1 MIITFFC
8 WAQTQNYYYKN
19 DCVYTFFKHVE
30 QYSNGI
36 IHYVKNIVKRGLGW
50 LLLLLKTG
58 YSSESSEEMTAK
70 YPVTYENVKLTPG
83 LQLHM
88 RVSGYLYFQWNQQV
102 YTGLLW
108 FNLDKTFY
116 MFQLHTPWINN
127 KEEEERKIS
136 RGMLHCIC
144 GTWKWIWRAESP
156 FSFLV
161 QCVRSIKY
169 VCMELE
175 TLNEKLKM

>member
-8 WAQTQNYYYKN
+8 WAQTQNYYHKN
-19 DCVYTFFKHVE
+19 DGVYTFLKHVE
-30 QYSNGI
+30 QYSNEI

-70 YPVTYENVKLTPG
+70 YPVTYENVELTPG

-102 YTGLLW
+102 YTGRLW

-116 MFQLHTPWINN
+116 LFQLHTPWVKN
-127 KEEEERKIS
+127 KDEEERKKNGG
-136 RGMLHCIC
+136 RPHCIC
-144 GTWKWIWRAESP
+144 GTWKWIWRAEFP

-161 QCVRSIKY
+161 CEVNQIPNIQDLIQR
-169 VCMELE
+169 CM
-175 TLNEKLKM
+175 